1 MKLLEF
7 IEYSGTFVFAVS
19 GALTARSKSLDVFGV
34 MVIAFVT
41 AIGGGT
47 IRDILLGY
55 TPVGWMHQENYIYII
70 LLGVVSAYVFKN
82 TFSQLRHTLFLF
94 DTLGIGVF
102 TILGLQKTLALDLN
116 PIIAIMMGTV
126 SAVFGGVI
134 RDILC
139 NEVPLIFRKEIYA
152 TACITGALAY
162 IMLMYAN
169 YFSMEVNFILSAVL
183 IIVLRIS
190 AIIFKWSLPRWD

>member
-1 MKLLEF
+1 MTLLEF
-7 IEYSGTFVFAVS
+7 IEYAGTFVFAVS
-19 GALTARSKSLDVFGV
+19 GALTARSKGLDVFGV
-34 MVIAFVT
+34 LVIAFVT

-55 TPVGWMHQENYIYII
+55 TPVGWMHEINFIYII
-70 LLGVVSAYVFKN
+70 LLGVISAYVFKHL
-82 TFSQLRHTLFLF
+82 FSHLRHTFFLF

-102 TILGLQKTLALDLN
+102 TILGLQKTLALELS
-116 PIIAIMMGTV
+116 PLIAVMMGTV
-126 SAVFGGVI
+126 SAVFGGVL

-162 IMLMYAN
+162 ILLMYLN
-169 YFSMEVNFILSAVL
+169 SFTMEVNFIIAALL
-183 IIVLRIS
+183 IIGLRIS
-190 AIIFKWSLPRWD
+190 AIVFNWSLPRWD